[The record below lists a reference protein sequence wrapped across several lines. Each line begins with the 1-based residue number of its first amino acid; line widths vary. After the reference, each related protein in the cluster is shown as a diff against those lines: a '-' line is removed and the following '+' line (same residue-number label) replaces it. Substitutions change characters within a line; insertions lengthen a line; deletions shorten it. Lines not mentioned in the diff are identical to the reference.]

1 MTGVTITNEQP
12 KRIFP
17 FNIRITKELIVAVL
31 FSAFLFI
38 SFFESYIVGLI
49 GPFSRY
55 FLSIIMI
62 LIVLTLSNIKFQWYH
77 FLYIFWF
84 IYKIVSVL
92 WTYNTHVFELH
103 IASHIGMTGM
113 FLLITAIKLSRRTIH
128 YFTSVIWFSSLIMG
142 FLFLFF
148 SRPYLGTLT
157 ARKVIHLFGTET
169 DPNNLAAFLVI
180 GIIVSIYYLLSKK
193 NILLSILT
201 IGLNLYATLSTGSR
215 GALLALA
222 VSIALIIIF
231 KFADKTLKLKHLVP
245 ILILGAIAGVF
256 ILRYL
261 PASIFERLFDF
272 DTYEDGSGRIEIWKN
287 ALSVLENK
295 YFFGAGWGAN
305 YGYGGF
311 YKAVHNTIISMLVDV
326 GILGVLAF
334 FIPIISGGLT
344 LLKKKESLPAV
355 LLFSVLF
362 ISLFLD
368 TINKR
373 FFWVPL
379 MMFFLYL
386 NVNTNVETQ
395 T

>member
-1 MTGVTITNEQP
+1 MTVTTITNEQP
-12 KRIFP
+12 KRISS
-17 FNIRITKELIVAVL
+17 FNIKITKELIVAFL
-31 FSAFLFI
+31 FSLFLFI
-38 SFFESYIVGLI
+38 SFFESYIAGLI

-62 LIVLTLSNIKFQWYH
+62 LIVLTLSHIKFQWYH

-84 IYKIVSVL
+84 IYKIISVL

-103 IASHIGMTGM
+103 IVSHVGMTGM
-113 FLLITAIKLSRRTIH
+113 FLLITAIKLSRRTIN
-128 YFTSVIWFSSLIMG
+128 YFTYVLWFSSLLTG

-148 SRPYLGTLT
+148 SRPYHGTLT
-157 ARKVIHLFGTET
+157 TRKVIFLFGTET

-180 GIIVSIYYLLSKK
+180 GIILSIYYLLKKK
-193 NILLSILT
+193 NILLSLVT

-222 VSIALIIIF
+222 VSVVLIIIF
-231 KFADKTLKLKHLVP
+231 KFIDKTLKFKHLVP
-245 ILILGAIAGVF
+245 ILLFGIIAGFF
-256 ILRYL
+256 IMKFL
-261 PASIFERLFDF
+261 PANIFERLFDF
-272 DTYEDGSGRIEIWKN
+272 DTYEDGSGRIEIWRN
-287 ALSVLENK
+287 ALTVLENK
-295 YFFGAGWGAN
+295 YLFGAGWGAN

-311 YKAVHNTIISMLVDV
+311 YKAVHNTILSMLVDV
-326 GILGVLAF
+326 GIIGLLAF
-334 FIPIISGGLT
+334 FIPIIYGSLT
-344 LLKKKESLPAV
+344 LLNKKESMPVV

-386 NVNTNVETQ
+386 NINTNIETEV
-395 T
+395 